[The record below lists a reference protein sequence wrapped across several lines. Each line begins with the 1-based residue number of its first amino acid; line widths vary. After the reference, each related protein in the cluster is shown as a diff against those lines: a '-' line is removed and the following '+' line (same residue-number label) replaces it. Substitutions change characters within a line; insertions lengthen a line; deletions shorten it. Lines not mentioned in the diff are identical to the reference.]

1 MQKFFSEE
9 GKEMKKPMRKSLVV
23 VLALIMVFAMSSAA
37 FADTTSWTSFQG
49 NDQNNGVI
57 TGTFSTEPTW
67 DAVPLL
73 DYGKGTGWSGVDC
86 QPLMTTESG
95 KTYAYVVTDSKVG
108 PKAFKVDCEEKRI
121 ADGWE
126 RGVALADIPTAQL
139 GTGTIVNDTWYLPVS
154 YDYQILPNAYMSY
167 NGGWSISTQ
176 NLSHY
181 YDEQTYT
188 GLHFQTR
195 GPNGGI
201 ATMVS
206 AAPMKPIDVSI
217 EDIWADFAI
226 QFGTEQS
233 AAMTDMHVTMSIKA
247 DTETNWIQIGELH
260 AAEIPLGVVK
270 EYSVN
275 CTRQLQ
281 QAGMTG
287 AKNYRMKLQFSFDF
301 HGSVADEVIVK
312 KAEVYKNNM
321 FVKKIENISTNEK
334 PSAVTMIDY
343 HAYSGTIDGGRG
355 GQLNTP
361 MVYINGNLFF
371 GNWIRGDANGNNYA
385 KYFKLNVNSNQL
397 TTLDTGH
404 TDDGFYLAGATV
416 HKAGSTTYIIFG
428 SDNSHLYMFNANT
441 NSLVSEVS
449 SGITGQIRSSVSYA
463 DGGYFFTSKPGYA
476 YKYVLVGT
484 TLTKAWGCQLQG
496 ACNATPT
503 IYDGM
508 VYVSLGQFGDTSG
521 KFVGC
526 NIDTGEWDF
535 GDYTPGGPVQSS
547 MLIYD
552 AGDEDLYT
560 YYTVNKA
567 DGKGYC
573 KKLGQGNVPVAIGEN
588 GYTLQGFAAANG
600 YVVYG
605 NDGVPNEEY
614 NYKVCVYIAY

>member
-167 NGGWSISTQ
+167 NGGWSISAQ
-176 NLSHY
+176 NLSWE
-181 YDEQTYT
+181 YDTTNYT
-188 GLHFQTR
+188 GLHFETI

-201 ATMVS
+201 AQMISNSQTM
-206 AAPMKPIDVSI
+206 PINVNV
-217 EDIWADFAI
+217 EDIWADFTI
-226 QFGTEQS
+226 QFGSDTS
-233 AAMTDMHVTMSIKA
+233 AQMMNMNAKMYIKA
-247 DTETNWIQIGELH
+247 QTESEWLLLGELT
-260 AAEIPLGVVK
+260 ESQIPIGKPK
-270 EYSVN
+270 ELSVN

-281 QAGMTG
+281 QAGMG
-287 AKNYRMKLQFSFDF
+287 GNRLYQLKLEFSFD
-301 HGSVADEVIVK
+301 GATANEVIVK

-321 FVKKIENISTNEK
+321 FVKKIANLSTTTE
-334 PSAVTMIDY
+334 PTAETMIDF
-343 HAYSGTIDGGRG
+343 HTYSGAIDGGRS

-361 MVYINGNLFF
+361 MLYINGNLFF
-371 GNWIRGDANGNNYA
+371 GNWTRPDANGNNYA
-385 KYFKLNVNSNQL
+385 KYFKLNASNNQL
-397 TTLDTGH
+397 TTLNTGH

-428 SDNSHLYMFNANT
+428 SDNRHLYMFNANT

>member
-1 MQKFFSEE
+1 
-9 GKEMKKPMRKSLVV
+9 MKKRMRISFVV
-23 VLALIMVFAMSSAA
+23 VLALIMVFAMSTSA
-37 FADTTSWTSFQG
+37 FANTTSWTSFQG
-49 NDQNNGVI
+49 NNQNNGVI
-57 TGTFSTEPTW
+57 TGNFSTAPTW
-67 DAVPLL
+67 KAVQLL
-73 DYGKGTGWSGVDC
+73 DATKTTGWSGVDC
-86 QPLMTTESG
+86 QPLMTTENG
-95 KTYAYVVTDSKVG
+95 KTYAYVVTDSNEG
-108 PKAFKVDCEEKRI
+108 AKAFKVDCNAKKV
-121 ADGWE
+121 ADGWQG
-126 RGVALADIPTAQL
+126 GVPLTNIPTAQL

-154 YDYQILPNAYMSY
+154 YDYQILPNAYMSIG
-167 NGGWSISTQ
+167 NHPDDPPDINWSISTQ

-181 YDEQTYT
+181 YDEQSYT
-188 GLHFQTR
+188 GLHFQTL

-247 DTETNWIQIGELH
+247 DTEANWIQIGELH

-321 FVKKIENISTNEK
+321 FVKKIENISTATA

-343 HAYSGTIDGGRG
+343 HTYSGTIDGGRG

-397 TTLDTGH
+397 STFNTNC
-404 TDDGFYLAGATV
+404 TDDGFYLAGAATFNSGKV
-416 HKAGSTTYIIFG
+416 PYLIFG
-428 SDNSHLYMFNANT
+428 SDNGNLYLFNANT
-441 NSLVSEVS
+441 LSLQS
-449 SGITGQIRSSVSYA
+449 SANVGEKIRSSVCY
-463 DGGYFFTSKPGYA
+463 DNGGIYFSTKSGFA
-476 YKYVLVGT
+476 YKYEVSSSKQLTRVWSRGLVLPS
-484 TLTKAWGCQLQG
+484 
-496 ACNATPT
+496 NATPT
-503 IYDGM
+503 VSDGV
-508 VYVSLGQFGDTSG
+508 VYVSVGEFGSDLGKLYALDAL
-521 KFVGC
+521 
-526 NIDTGEWDF
+526 TGEDVD
-535 GDYTPGGPVQSS
+535 GAYTSGGPVQSS
-547 MLIYD
+547 LLIYET
-552 AGDEDLYT
+552 DENEVYA
-560 YYTVNKA
+560 YYTVNSA
-567 DGKGYC
+567 VGKGYC
-573 KKLGQGNVPVAIGEN
+573 KHFDQTPSGEEIGEA

-600 YVVYG
+600 YLVYG
-605 NDGVPNEEY
+605 NDGVADAEY
-614 NYKVCVYIAY
+614 KYTVSVYVAQ